1 MKKNII
7 ANIIG
12 KFWSVLSGFLF
23 IPLYIKYLGFESY
36 AVISFTLIIAGVMA
50 VLDAGLTATLS
61 REFAR
66 TDQSILEKRRVF
78 KTLETTYFLIIIFI
92 TTSIFF
98 FSNSIASNWL
108 NLKTIETDRASFFIK
123 VIGFEAS
130 FQMLFRFYM
139 GGVLGFERQ
148 VKANMFQVGWGML
161 RNGLVVI
168 AIYLVPKLEMFF
180 IWQLVASVIFTITI
194 RLFLTKILTSKYTF
208 AFKPILEKEVLSKL
222 WRFAGGV
229 LLISVVAALN
239 TQMDKLA
246 ISKLLDID
254 SLGYYTL
261 AVSLAMGILVF
272 VSPISVALL
281 PRFTALYSN
290 CKDQEAAQL
299 FAKVNLFVAIVVFAI
314 MANMVF
320 YAKELIWIWTGNL
333 DLAEKSGIFLVPLS
347 VSFTMLSLQ
356 VIPYDIAIAN
366 GYTRLNNILGIVSLT
381 VTMPGYW
388 IATKYFGGLG
398 AAYVYCFVQ
407 TTITF
412 IYIYFIN
419 KKFLRAK
426 IYDLIFNKI
435 LFPLGVTLLIAY
447 SCSLI
452 SNFLNDSR
460 ILSLVRIVLFT
471 VITLLV
477 TLLIFIPMQG
487 IKEVLKKKQL
497 I

>member
-7 ANIIG
+7 ANIVG

-66 TDQSILEKRRVF
+66 VDQSIIEKIRVF

-92 TTSIFF
+92 TTLIFF
-98 FSNSIASNWL
+98 FSNTIASNWL
-108 NLKTIETDRASFFIK
+108 NLKTIEPDRVSFFIK
-123 VIGFEAS
+123 IIGFEAS

-139 GGVLGFERQ
+139 GGMLGFEKQ
-148 VKANMFQVGWGML
+148 VKANIFQVGWGMF

-180 IWQLVASVIFTITI
+180 MWQLVATLIFTILM
-194 RLFLTKILTSKYTF
+194 RLFLIKILTSKYTF
-208 AFKPILEKEVLSKL
+208 TFKPILEKEILSKL

-229 LLISVVAALN
+229 LLISLVAALN

-261 AVSLAMGILVF
+261 AVSIAMGIFVF

-290 CKDQEAAQL
+290 SKGLEATHL
-299 FAKVNLFVAIVVFAI
+299 FAKVNLFVAIFVFSF

-320 YAKELIWIWTGNL
+320 YARELIWIWTGNL
-333 DLAEKSGIFLVPLS
+333 NLAKNAGFFLPPLS
-347 VSFTMLSLQ
+347 FSFAMLALASMS
-356 VIPYDIAIAN
+356 YDVAIAN
-366 GYTRLNNILGIVSLT
+366 GYTKLNNILGIVSLT
-381 VTMPGYW
+381 ITMPGYW

-419 KKFLRAK
+419 KNFLQIK
-426 IYDLIFNKI
+426 IQDLIFKKI
-435 LFPLGVTLLIAY
+435 VSPLIMALIIAY

-452 SNFLNDSR
+452 PNFFTDSR
-460 ILSLVRIVLFT
+460 ILSLLRIGLFT
-471 VITLLV
+471 LITLLA
-477 TLLIFIPMQG
+477 TLFILIPVQDVKDVFRR
-487 IKEVLKKKQL
+487 K
-497 I
+497 